1 MARNLPGLYFQTF
14 NKSRIPAARNTSGTN
29 FRTRSQ
35 LFSKEAFSK
44 LSQGLPSH
52 AEGIIHHCQSAIQ
65 SHQDKKRDLDVA
77 KFVALKNGYQSLSR
91 FNSPQTTERESF
103 EKQLKE
109 LVKIYEKDDKFL
121 TQIKRLG
128 VKDAHILALD
138 FLKEH
143 TLQKELPQ
151 KNLHRG
157 FER

>member
-1 MARNLPGLYFQTF
+1 MFLTMGCTL
-14 NKSRIPAARNTSGTN
+14 
-29 FRTRSQ
+29 
-35 LFSKEAFSK
+35 
-44 LSQGLPSH
+44 
-52 AEGIIHHCQSAIQ
+52 
-65 SHQDKKRDLDVA
+65 
-77 KFVALKNGYQSLSR
+77 
-91 FNSPQTTERESF
+91 

-121 TQIKRLG
+121 TQIKSLG
-128 VKDAHILALD
+128 GKDAHILALD